1 TKSAKGTSASTQQV
15 QGSKAPSSTQPQDFN
30 AWPEVKEVDDD
41 ENRITTLVFIRSIV
55 IWERVHDYQLGI
67 ERYQVK
73 INLTAP
79 TLVIPGI
86 EALEPYTITTHP
98 FIGIMYENNKK
109 GRRVMNIHVQPKFC
123 DATFNRVL
131 KIIEKI
137 ILEAKHSFKEPP
149 LSEEHKE
156 VMELFEGEINEL
168 LKLRRQMRK

>member
-1 TKSAKGTSASTQQV
+1 MATSSN
-15 QGSKAPSSTQPQDFN
+15 QPQDFI
-30 AWPEVKEVDDD
+30 AWPAEVKDVDDD
-41 ENRITTLVFIRSIV
+41 EMFKTAKGVYVYHLEQAYKN
-55 IWERVHDYQLGI
+55 YM
-67 ERYQVK
+67 YQVK